1 MYFIKLKGKK
11 MSAYHE
17 PTDELT
23 QKTRDYTRAL
33 NSLKEEIEA
42 VDWYQQR
49 VDATDDEKLAA
60 ILAHNRDEE
69 IEHACMVLEWL
80 RRNMPAWDENLRTYL
95 FTENEITDIEE
106 DEMSGEYESPI
117 SSGMSDLGIRKI
129 K

>member
-1 MYFIKLKGKK
+1 

-17 PTDELT
+17 PTDDLS

-49 VDATDDEKLAA
+49 VDATQDEKLAA

-95 FTENEITDIEE
+95 FTEKEITEIEE
-106 DEMSGEYESPI
+106 EEMSGESESSI
-117 SSGMSDLGIRKI
+117 STGMSDLGIRKI